1 MTLILIDLF
10 IDLSPKNPSV
20 KAFPLITRLS
30 VWVDPHT
37 PLHKITHH
45 GLGRFLQQCISL
57 HHMKLPIFVS
67 PKRTYDFEVYV
78 FLFIYETRGKT
89 VLL

>member
-1 MTLILIDLF
+1 MALILTDPF

-20 KAFPLITRLS
+20 NAFPVITRLS

-37 PLHKITHH
+37 HLHKITHH
-45 GLGRFLQQCISL
+45 GLARFLQQCISL
-57 HHMKLPIFVS
+57 HHMKLPIFVL
-67 PKRTYDFEVYV
+67 PERTYDFEVYV